1 MSLGAKLPYRQVY
14 PLAQKLIER
23 LAPACARI
31 EIAGSLRRKESH
43 VGDIELVAIP
53 KFERPVMGVTASE
66 HWGWSELDHLLTVWD
81 SDKRIDIVTGGKLR
95 GKERK
100 YTKFL
105 FKSSAGQTYTV
116 DLFIQPDPA
125 TWGVNLMIR
134 TGSSDFSRRMVTP
147 KAKGG
152 LKPDD
157 VEVVDALVWRDGAV
171 VPTPEEQDIFELWS
185 LAYVAPEKR
194 R

>member
-14 PLAQKLIER
+14 PLACKLIER

-66 HWGWSELDHLLTVWD
+66 RWGWSELDHLLTDWD
-81 SDKRIDIVTGGKLR
+81 RDERIDIVTGGKLR

-116 DLFIQPDPA
+116 DLFLQPDPA

-134 TGSSDFSRRMVTP
+134 TGSQAFSHLMVTP
-147 KAKGG
+147 KAFGG
-152 LKPDD
+152 FAPNDIK
-157 VEVVDALVWRDGAV
+157 VEGALVWRNGAV